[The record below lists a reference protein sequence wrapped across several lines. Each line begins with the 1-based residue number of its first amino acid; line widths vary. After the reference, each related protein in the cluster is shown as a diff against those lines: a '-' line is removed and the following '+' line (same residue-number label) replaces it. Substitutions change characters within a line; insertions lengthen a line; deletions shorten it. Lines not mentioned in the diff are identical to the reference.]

1 MGLALIMRFHKAN
14 LAADLSEPIPRSNR
28 AAVSALTTSS
38 VSRACVSSTVHT
50 AASETQ
56 DKRKNCTLISTCSQ
70 QAADLSPLCSHEETR
85 SWERRPPRQGL

>member
-1 MGLALIMRFHKAN
+1 MGLALIIRFHKAN
-14 LAADLSEPIPRSNR
+14 LAADFSEPIPRSNR

-56 DKRKNCTLISTCSQ
+56 DKRKN
-70 QAADLSPLCSHEETR
+70 R
-85 SWERRPPRQGL
+85 VY